1 MKGASNKMNNK
12 LSPIIHGLCNYRDE
26 QILRFHMPGHYGKSS
41 FPELDCLRDNL
52 FAFDVTEVDGTDN
65 LNHPEEM
72 ILDSLNKLSSIY
84 KSKQSFILVNGSTSG
99 IHIAIDTLVED
110 GGCVIAARNCHKSVY
125 NILDRKNISIHY
137 IYPVIDEVFYTDSH
151 IDCNELISMI
161 DVIYAS
167 SANPLSAVILTCPN
181 YFGRTFELE
190 PISKYLEKKNIYLII
205 DEAHG
210 AHFPFSSLLPQSAIS
225 QGATISIQSAHKTLP
240 ALTQTAMMHLGDNFP
255 DTKLEKLKNNI
266 NFYQTTSPSYILMAS
281 CETAVDIMNKYA
293 NEALANIKI
302 WTDRA
307 KLKLNSNPDIEVYD
321 SYKNGISQDFC
332 KLAIKT
338 PILGETLSQLLR
350 NRYKIQCEMT
360 TGFNILFMIGI
371 THTENDINYL
381 VEKIIELLI
390 NNKYL
395 YNPDFNYYC
404 KNPYPKT
411 INIKNNILIN
421 NDNNKDICI
430 ITKKIK
436 DINDDICAE
445 QIVPYPPGIPLLM
458 PYEIIN
464 KEIKTALEYHKFS
477 EIKCFDIE

>member
-65 LNHPEEM
+65 LNNPKEM
-72 ILDSLNKLSSIY
+72 ILDSLNKLSCIY
-84 KSKQSFILVNGSTSG
+84 HSKQSFILVNGSTSG

-125 NILDRKNISIHY
+125 NILDRKNIHIHY
-137 IYPVIDEVFYTDSH
+137 IYPVIDEVFHTDSH
-151 IDCNELISMI
+151 IDYNELITMI
-161 DVIYAS
+161 DDIYVS
-167 SANPLSAVILTCPN
+167 SSNPISAVILTCPN

-190 PISKYLEKKNIYLII
+190 PISRYLKEKKIYLIV

-210 AHFPFSSLLPQSAIS
+210 AHFPFSSLLPESAVS

-240 ALTQTAMMHLGDNFP
+240 ALTQTAMMHLGHNFP

-281 CETAVDIMNKYA
+281 CETAVDIMNKYG

-302 WTDRA
+302 WTDKA

-321 SYKNGISQDFC
+321 SCKNGISQDFC

-338 PILGETLSQLLR
+338 PILGETLSHLLR
-350 NRYKIQCEMT
+350 NQYKIQCEMT
-360 TGFNILFMIGI
+360 IGFNILFMIGI
-371 THTENDINYL
+371 THTEKDINYL
-381 VEKIIELLI
+381 VEKIINILK
-390 NNKYL
+390 NNKEL
-395 YNPDFNYYC
+395 YNLDFNYDC
-404 KNPYPKT
+404 KKPYPKT
-411 INIKNNILIN
+411 INIKNAFLTNTDKISHMR
-421 NDNNKDICI
+421 I
-430 ITKKIK
+430 ITKKTK
-436 DINDDICAE
+436 DISDDICAE

-464 KEIKTALEYHKFS
+464 KDIKSALEYHKFS
-477 EIKCFDIE
+477 EIKCFEIK